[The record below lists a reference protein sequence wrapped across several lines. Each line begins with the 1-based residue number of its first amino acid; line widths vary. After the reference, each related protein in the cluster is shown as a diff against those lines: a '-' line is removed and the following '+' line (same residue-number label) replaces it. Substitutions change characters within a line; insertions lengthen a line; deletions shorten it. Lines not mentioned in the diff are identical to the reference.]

1 MLLIP
6 RAVKEVKLWSLCLIL
21 QSFPH
26 SVRHQNLQHS
36 VTLIEFRGVTCNHLL
51 HACLVLGAWCQHP
64 YALLCALYRL
74 HYEEYASLYASTYL
88 ARHHVYMLLISNF
101 TKACNYRIFSAYFTL
116 YLLSL
121 YHFFSSKTLPKQ

>member
-26 SVRHQNLQHS
+26 SVRHHNLQHS
-36 VTLIEFRGVTCNHLL
+36 VTLIEFRSVTCNQLL
-51 HACLVLGAWCQHP
+51 HACLVLGASILMH
-64 YALLCALYRL
+64 YICALYRL
-74 HYEEYASLYASTYL
+74 NYEEYASLYASTYL
-88 ARHHVYMLLISNF
+88 AWHHVYMLLISNF
-101 TKACNYRIFSAYFTL
+101 KACNYRIFSAYFTL

-121 YHFFSSKTLPKQ
+121 YHFFRSKTIPEQ